1 MYKVKLSLS
10 ESTFDNIF
18 LIVAV
23 TPDLEPVIL
32 KPINWSE
39 YNDTGI
45 PKNASSIWIH
55 VKLLS

>member
-23 TPDLEPVIL
+23 TPDLAPVTL
-32 KPINWSE
+32 RPTNWSE

-45 PKNASSIWIH
+45 PKNESSTWIH

>member
-23 TPDLEPVIL
+23 TPDLAPVTL

-45 PKNASSIWIH
+45 PKNVSSIWIQ
-55 VKLLS
+55 VKLVS

>member
-1 MYKVKLSLS
+1 MVKLSLS
-10 ESTFDNIF
+10 ESSFDNIF

-23 TPDLEPVIL
+23 TPDLPPVIL
-32 KPINWSE
+32 NPTNWSV

-45 PKNASSIWIH
+45 PKNASSTWMH